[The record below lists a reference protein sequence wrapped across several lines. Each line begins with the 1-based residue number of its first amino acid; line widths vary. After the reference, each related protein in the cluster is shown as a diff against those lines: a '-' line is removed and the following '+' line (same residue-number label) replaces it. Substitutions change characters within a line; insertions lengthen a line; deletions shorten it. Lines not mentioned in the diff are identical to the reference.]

1 MHLSQSRKRILSQ
14 EFAGLIEG
22 ALNFKSLK
30 EERSKIRL
38 AWDGMQMF
46 EGLGASKALQSAP
59 R

>member
-1 MHLSQSRKRILSQ
+1 MSQ